1 MGKQGSDND
10 NHIPR
15 KIIAKYKVG
24 PDLKELTNRKFS
36 NGLKYLLK
44 HVKTMIPE
52 GNSKFIPK
60 YWDDALI
67 TQKEW
72 SEIEWMAGVEV
83 HLHKNVI
90 AIYGRNEKDHRQK
103 YLGPLLIVNNN
114 PKEFILFK
122 AELERYRFNISL
134 FLMETTGVYH
144 FPIVWQ
150 LQDMFPNSRIIAMNA
165 LTLKEYMPK
174 ISKND
179 KADAVRIAQVAQLDD
194 FIKKTYIPTKDE
206 FALRELLRQRRK
218 IIREYVRLKNASRKI
233 FASAGFTYKFEFKKE
248 WEMKLIQTFLE
259 SGGTFGEAVEIHKN
273 QNFVKR
279 NKKNYIN
286 WLNFNM
292 SKMFK
297 ANVLLLFGMM
307 GQIEV
312 NLEMVESA
320 LLRRINDDVALKD
333 KLPLLKECNGLGILS
348 AAGIILESGDIT
360 RFHSVSHYLS
370 YCGISPREGT
380 SGYISEKSE
389 KEKVVSKATP
399 NKFSNHYLKQL
410 YVVATGSLLRT
421 AKENVR
427 DGLKNDMVRYSE
439 RFVKDKRPKLKLK
452 FKIAAKLAR
461 KVFFCL
467 KTNQKYDPNIE
478 YKRNLIFK
486 GKKGIKLRKSM
497 PKRKRQAWAY
507 TKMQLLQSD
516 MAGFLTKIEVW
527 SNDDQRVMAVKRDFE
542 QFMRKYN
549 FPSGFEQLQTEV
561 II

>member
-1 MGKQGSDND
+1 LN
-10 NHIPR
+10 
-15 KIIAKYKVG
+15 
-24 PDLKELTNRKFS
+24 
-36 NGLKYLLK
+36 
-44 HVKTMIPE
+44 
-52 GNSKFIPK
+52 
-60 YWDDALI
+60 
-67 TQKEW
+67 
-72 SEIEWMAGVEV
+72 
-83 HLHKNVI
+83 
-90 AIYGRNEKDHRQK
+90 
-103 YLGPLLIVNNN
+103 VNNN

-122 AELERYRFNISL
+122 DELERYGFEISR

-150 LQDMFPNSRIIAMNA
+150 LRDMFPESRIIAMNA

-174 ISKND
+174 VSKND

-233 FASAGFTYKFEFKKE
+233 FASAGFTYKFEFKRE

-259 SGGTFGEAVEIHKN
+259 SNRTFGEAVKFHKN
-273 QNFVKR
+273 QHFVKR
-279 NKKNYIN
+279 NKENYIN
-286 WLNFNM
+286 WINFNM

-297 ANVLLLFGMM
+297 ANVLFLFGMM
-307 GQIEV
+307 GQTKV

-320 LLRRINDDVALKD
+320 LLRRINDDATLTE
-333 KLPLLKECNGLGILS
+333 KLSLLKECDGLGILS
-348 AAGIILESGDIT
+348 AVGIILESGDIT
-360 RFHSVSHYLS
+360 RFQSVSHYLS

-380 SGYISEKSE
+380 SGYISEDSE

-399 NKFSNHYLKQL
+399 NKFSNHNLKHL
-410 YVVATGSLLRT
+410 YIVATGSLLKK
-421 AKENVR
+421 AKENVKDR
-427 DGLKNDMVRYSE
+427 FKNDMTRYSG

-478 YKRNLIFK
+478 YNRNLIFK
-486 GKKGIKLRKSM
+486 GEKGIKLQKSM

-507 TKMQLLQSD
+507 IKMQLLQKD
-516 MAGFLTKIEVW
+516 MEGFLTKIEMW
-527 SNDDQRVMAVKRDFE
+527 SNDDQRVAAVKRDFE